1 MYIYVCVC
9 VPRTRAQSHRGFYWV
24 YQETIITRFQHFA
37 IRCQARL
44 RYTSLRFAAEYL
56 RKGERRGETR
66 KHGHIIPYSRSRSRG
81 IHTPRMSHTDWRQVR
96 VRTYAYRRGPAACA
110 CVGGT
115 KSKKKRE
122 REGEGGGREEEHLRR
137 TSLEGGYD
145 GSWRYAPRA
154 VMLLGHHRTISEATS
169 LRRNSRHVSRYINA
183 SASAK

>member
-1 MYIYVCVC
+1 M
-9 VPRTRAQSHRGFYWV
+9 TRN
-24 YQETIITRFQHFA
+24 
-37 IRCQARL
+37 
-44 RYTSLRFAAEYL
+44 
-56 RKGERRGETR
+56 
-66 KHGHIIPYSRSRSRG
+66 HGYIIPYSRSRSRG

-96 VRTYAYRRGPAACA
+96 VRMYAYRRGPAACA

-115 KSKKKRE
+115 KSKKKKRE
-122 REGEGGGREEEHLRR
+122 REGEGGGGREEEHLRR
-137 TSLEGGYD
+137 ASLEGGYD